1 MTLVAPAVALAVL
14 GLGALVRVAV
24 VHSVRWRVR
33 GRLPHGASKSESR
46 LWRAAPRRF
55 VCALDDAAIGIEPD
69 KAWTGVTAG
78 VGGLA
83 ALGALVGGL
92 PLLLLAAV
100 AGAGGVALML
110 WSRRGRSSALL
121 EAALPGALEAVARS
135 LRSGAS
141 LRAAVAEAALAT
153 GGRLGDE
160 ISRVD
165 SDLRRGVPLVAALD
179 AFAARLPSPGV
190 RLAVAALGLGVET
203 GGAQARAIDGVAT
216 TLRDRL
222 AAGAE
227 ARALSAQ
234 TRASVWVIAI
244 SPAVFCAF
252 AITTDPRTASFFFRS
267 KAGLTFLAAGLAL
280 DGAGALWMR
289 RVSSVDP

>member
-1 MTLVAPAVALAVL
+1 VNLVAPAVALAVL

-24 VHSVRWRVR
+24 AHSVRWRIR
-33 GRLPHGASKSESR
+33 GRLPRGASESGSR
-46 LWRAAPRRF
+46 LWRSAPRRF
-55 VCALDDAAIGIEPD
+55 ACALDDAAIGIEPD

-78 VGGLA
+78 VAGLA

-100 AGAGGVALML
+100 AGAAGVALVL
-110 WSRRGRSSALL
+110 WSRRGRSSTLL

-141 LRAAVAEAALAT
+141 LRAAVAEAAVAT
-153 GGRLGDE
+153 GGRLGVE

-165 SDLRRGVPLVAALD
+165 SDLRRGVPLVAALH